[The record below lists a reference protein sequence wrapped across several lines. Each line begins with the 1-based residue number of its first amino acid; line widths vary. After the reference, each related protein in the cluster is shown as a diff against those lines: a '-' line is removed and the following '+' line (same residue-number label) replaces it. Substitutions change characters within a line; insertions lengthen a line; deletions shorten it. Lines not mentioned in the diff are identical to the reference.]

1 LSSARLRR
9 DPTFTGGF
17 PLALDRL
24 QIEKK
29 DFPIGRRGYEP
40 EAVDAHLAQI
50 ADEVSELKASS
61 RRRTETLASSAGEQ
75 VRAIVEAAESSAAEI
90 QRQAEA
96 DASEI
101 RAEATEDA
109 RATRAEANAQAQD
122 YVGRVSESTSAMLKR
137 IAAMENELGAL
148 LEALKTGSNRLSAD
162 LHLLEAGFDEVK
174 SASVP
179 PAVAT
184 PAPVSA
190 IAPDDEFEEPGPE
203 EEVVLFEEDEF
214 EEEFVVEEPAAAGEP
229 AVDGSGSGSA
239 SSEDQSEGAR
249 LVALNMALNGTPRD
263 ETDSYLAE
271 NFTLADR
278 AALLDEVYA
287 SVGG

>member
-1 LSSARLRR
+1 M
-9 DPTFTGGF
+9 
-17 PLALDRL
+17 ALDRL

-50 ADEVSELKASS
+50 AEEVAELKVSS
-61 RRRTETLASSAGEQ
+61 RRRSETLASSASDQ
-75 VRAIVEAAESSAAEI
+75 VRSIVEAAEASAAAI
-90 QRQAEA
+90 QSQAET

-109 RATRAEANAQAQD
+109 RATRAEANAQAQG
-122 YVGRVSESTSAMLKR
+122 YVGRVSESTAAMLKR
-137 IAAMENELGAL
+137 IAAMESELGAL

-174 SASVP
+174 SSAVPPVAASVAAAS
-179 PAVAT
+179 AVV
-184 PAPVSA
+184 PVDEA
-190 IAPDDEFEEPGPE
+190 DEFED
-203 EEVVLFEEDEF
+203 VVPDDGAEGALFEEDEF
-214 EEEFVVEEPAAAGEP
+214 EDEFVVEETPAAEASPEVGAAGE
-229 AVDGSGSGSA
+229 D
-239 SSEDQSEGAR
+239 ESEGAR
-249 LVALNMALNGTPRD
+249 LVALNMALNGTPRE

-278 AALLDEVYA
+278 GALLDEVYS
-287 SVGG
+287 SVEG